1 MLKQCSSNAHASNEQ
16 CPSPFLSSPEEQ
28 RQTSS
33 LHSEVSPE
41 PQADSGAAP
50 DPLPEV
56 LQTFIRLPLNTGAE
70 HPVTHGEAEQWQDL
84 YPAVD
89 VKQELRN
96 MRGWLLAR
104 PKRRKTQRGIGK
116 FIQHWLGQEQDKG
129 GKPNA
134 RASPRDEKTAN
145 ADAMAKINLE
155 AREKLYGDNAG
166 DNGTA
171 FSPGSR
177 IPPGLDAGSVQSACG

>member
-1 MLKQCSSNAHASNEQ
+1 M
-16 CPSPFLSSPEEQ
+16 P
-28 RQTSS
+28 
-33 LHSEVSPE
+33 
-41 PQADSGAAP
+41 DDAA
-50 DPLPEV
+50 LRE
-56 LQTFIRLPLNTGAE
+56 FIRLPLNTGAE
-70 HPVTHGEAEQWQDL
+70 HTVTHGEIEQWQDL

-89 VKQELRN
+89 VRQELRN
-96 MRGWLLAR
+96 MLGWLLGS
-104 PKRRKTQRGIGK
+104 PNRRKTKRGIGK
-116 FIQHWLGQEQDKG
+116 FIQGWLGREQDKG

-134 RASPRDEKTAN
+134 RASPRDERLSN